1 MAVGRSCSVVFHW
14 DLCQIWS
21 SAILCMISVQN
32 LTKIYGEQRAIDD
45 LSFEVSRGEVLGFLG
60 PNGAGKTTT
69 MKIITS
75 FLQPDEGTVS
85 LDEFNIFE
93 HPLEIRRRV
102 GYLPEHNPLYLDMYV
117 HEFLEFVGRMYRLDK
132 TKRKKRIA
140 EVIEMTGLGREQHKK
155 IGMLSKGYKQRTG
168 LSQALLHDPQLLILD
183 EPTTGL
189 DPNQIVDIRNLI
201 REVGKDKTV
210 IFSSHI
216 LSEVESIANRVVII
230 NQGKIV
236 ADAPTAGI
244 RDLAQ
249 DETRVSVEFEQPGF
263 AMDKIEALEGVHKV
277 EQLGERQFNIYS
289 EPETDV
295 RRALFEA
302 CVAQENII
310 LALSKETYT
319 LEEAF
324 RKLTA

>member
-1 MAVGRSCSVVFHW
+1 
-14 DLCQIWS
+14 
-21 SAILCMISVQN
+21 MISVQN